1 MGVGRVPPYLGALA
15 LLQLQEPAM
24 TVAELIA
31 ILSHFPASA
40 AVFVSSS
47 DECLVD
53 IKAVVFDAEDEP
65 EFVVIHREENQ

>member
-1 MGVGRVPPYLGALA
+1 
-15 LLQLQEPAM
+15 M